1 MVKLIHLIDRGV
13 ERAVQQY
20 LRHFVTRDLIS
31 FWEGGKERGGKTV
44 MWGNEA
50 GMGSGEIGKI

>member
-20 LRHFVTRDLIS
+20 LRHFVTRDLMS
-31 FWEGGKERGGKTV
+31 FSGGRQGRRERGGKTV

-50 GMGSGEIGKI
+50 GMGSGE